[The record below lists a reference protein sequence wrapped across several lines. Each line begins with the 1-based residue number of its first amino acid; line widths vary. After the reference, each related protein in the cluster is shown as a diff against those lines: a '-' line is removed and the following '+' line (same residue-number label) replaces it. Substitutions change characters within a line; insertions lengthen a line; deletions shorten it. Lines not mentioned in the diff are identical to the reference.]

1 MLAMSEELALAI
13 CTSAVVFLCLTFLI
27 VLAVRSVPNKLLLLG
42 FLLTITTILLGIFL
56 PETAKLALVLL
67 IPAVILIFAGAVCLV
82 IAFAAKMFK
91 SENKERPRPK
101 QTAIRFT
108 KNNTP

>member
-1 MLAMSEELALAI
+1 MLAMTQELAAAVGVF
-13 CTSAVVFLCLTFLI
+13 TVVFLGLTFLI

-56 PETAKLALVLL
+56 PETAKLAIALL

-91 SENKERPRPK
+91 SENKDQPP
-101 QTAIRFT
+101 A
-108 KNNTP
+108 